1 MSASRI
7 SLLLSFAIQLNVLTD
22 AMPLVFVFKGYK
34 FFFYSNEGD
43 PREPL
48 HVHVR
53 KGTNLA
59 KFWVKPSIQLS
70 DSYGFSGKEL
80 NWLSEIIYN
89 RRLEIEESW
98 NEHFK
103 P

>member
-1 MSASRI
+1 
-7 SLLLSFAIQLNVLTD
+7 
-22 AMPLVFVFKGYK
+22 MPLMFSFKGYK
-34 FFFYSNEGD
+34 FFFYSNESD

-53 KGTNLA
+53 KGENLA
-59 KFWVKPSIQLS
+59 KFWLKPKIQIS

-80 NWLSEIIYN
+80 NWLMEIIYN

-103 P
+103 S